1 MRNGRLVS
9 YRTIASTLQRD
20 FPFLIETI
28 SDEEVIEWLGAFMG
42 LTNSPMMLSDQ
53 IGYLELCDGKA
64 QLPCDLHLIMQVA
77 KTDASIFADGPC
89 SSLSPMRWTTDKF
102 HRRYHDNDSDYRSHS
117 SYTYTVNDNYIF
129 ANINE
134 GILAISYKAIPTDE
148 EGFPMI
154 PADEQWVQA
163 AIHDIAWKS
172 ARKLWYSNKITTD
185 RFQKLEQELRDMRG
199 PQLREHIQN
208 LSEAKDKGDLSE
220 NAEYDMAKT
229 AIDDLNRKINNLSQ
243 RLANAEILE
252 GIVDDGTV
260 QLLTWVKFKNTK
272 SGVEIEYRIVPENE
286 IDIKSGKI
294 SHLSPIGSALMSK
307 RVGDKVIA
315 EVPIG
320 KMELEILN
328 IRVK

>member
-1 MRNGRLVS
+1 MAR
-9 YRTIASTLQRD
+9 I
-20 FPFLIETI
+20 
-28 SDEEVIEWLGAFMG
+28 
-42 LTNSPMMLSDQ
+42 PM
-53 IGYLELCDGKA
+53 
-64 QLPCDLHLIMQVA
+64 
-77 KTDASIFADGPC
+77 T
-89 SSLSPMRWTTDKF
+89 R
-102 HRRYHDNDSDYRSHS
+102 
-117 SYTYTVNDNYIF
+117 
-129 ANINE
+129 E
-134 GILAISYKAIPTDE
+134 G
-148 EGFPMI
+148 
-154 PADEQWVQA
+154 
-163 AIHDIAWKS
+163 
-172 ARKLWYSNKITTD
+172 
-185 RFQKLEQELRDMRG
+185 FQKLEQELRDMRG

-208 LSEAKDKGDLSE
+208 LAEAKDKGDLSE

-320 KMELEILN
+320 KMELEILD

>member
-1 MRNGRLVS
+1 MAR
-9 YRTIASTLQRD
+9 I
-20 FPFLIETI
+20 
-28 SDEEVIEWLGAFMG
+28 
-42 LTNSPMMLSDQ
+42 PM
-53 IGYLELCDGKA
+53 
-64 QLPCDLHLIMQVA
+64 
-77 KTDASIFADGPC
+77 T
-89 SSLSPMRWTTDKF
+89 R
-102 HRRYHDNDSDYRSHS
+102 
-117 SYTYTVNDNYIF
+117 
-129 ANINE
+129 E
-134 GILAISYKAIPTDE
+134 G
-148 EGFPMI
+148 
-154 PADEQWVQA
+154 
-163 AIHDIAWKS
+163 
-172 ARKLWYSNKITTD
+172 
-185 RFQKLEQELRDMRG
+185 FQKLEQELKDMRG

-229 AIDDLNRKINNLSQ
+229 ALDDLNRKINNLSQ
-243 RLANAEILE
+243 RLGNAEILE

-320 KMELEILN
+320 KMEFEILN

>member
-1 MRNGRLVS
+1 MTR
-9 YRTIASTLQRD
+9 
-20 FPFLIETI
+20 
-28 SDEEVIEWLGAFMG
+28 
-42 LTNSPMMLSDQ
+42 
-53 IGYLELCDGKA
+53 
-64 QLPCDLHLIMQVA
+64 
-77 KTDASIFADGPC
+77 
-89 SSLSPMRWTTDKF
+89 
-102 HRRYHDNDSDYRSHS
+102 
-117 SYTYTVNDNYIF
+117 
-129 ANINE
+129 E
-134 GILAISYKAIPTDE
+134 G
-148 EGFPMI
+148 
-154 PADEQWVQA
+154 
-163 AIHDIAWKS
+163 
-172 ARKLWYSNKITTD
+172 
-185 RFQKLEQELRDMRG
+185 FQKLEQELRDMRG

-208 LSEAKDKGDLSE
+208 LAEAKDKGDLSE

-320 KMELEILN
+320 KMELEILD